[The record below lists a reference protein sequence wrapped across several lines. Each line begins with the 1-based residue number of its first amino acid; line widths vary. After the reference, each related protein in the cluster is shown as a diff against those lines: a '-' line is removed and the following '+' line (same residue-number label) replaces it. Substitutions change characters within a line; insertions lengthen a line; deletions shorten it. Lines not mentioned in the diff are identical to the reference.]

1 MVKGERE
8 HTTNVR
14 SGKKTWKEG
23 STKRSCVKSIHTHTA
38 VQMDG
43 ICWAFH
49 WICTVRC
56 TQRNFLSLESVQNM
70 HILRKAHDDDADTYT
85 HLCNTHRSIVSVCV
99 CIEMTTLQYTKSIL
113 LSLSYTVCHCV
124 RVFMSYCGA
133 DFFYS
138 HRMYLNFLFTFAYW
152 NFERLF

>member
-1 MVKGERE
+1 ML
-8 HTTNVR
+8 
-14 SGKKTWKEG
+14 SQY
-23 STKRSCVKSIHTHTA
+23 IHTQRFKWMEFAELSTEYA
-38 VQMDG
+38 LYG
-43 ICWAFH
+43 
-49 WICTVRC
+49 VRC

-133 DFFYS
+133 DFFYL
-138 HRMYLNFLFTFAYW
+138 HRMYLNFLFTFAY
-152 NFERLF
+152 